1 MSNFVEKKIKPD
13 TNIGLLLK
21 NKREGLDLDL
31 KKVSR
36 KLNISKDYLIMIEN
50 NRLDLLPEGVYG
62 KKFFKKY
69 AHFLEIDKQYI
80 NEALEEMSLNKK
92 HDPFSTKKTNKKDFL
107 IFPRIA
113 RNIILI
119 IIVLAC
125 FLYLSL
131 YAKRIFSAPEI
142 TIFYPEN
149 NLSITEKNITVS
161 GNVKDE
167 AEIKIN
173 NELILTDENGNF
185 QKEINLKSG
194 ANNITI
200 SAQKKYSKE
209 MLINRYILVE

>member
-1 MSNFVEKKIKPD
+1 MNKFIEKQIIPE
-13 TNIGLLLK
+13 TNIGLILK
-21 NKREGLDLDL
+21 NKREDLGIDL

-36 KLNISKDYLIMIEN
+36 KLNISKDYLVMIEN

-69 AHFLEIDKQYI
+69 AHFLNINKNYI
-80 NEALEEMSLNKK
+80 NDALEEMSLNKK
-92 HDPFSTKKTNKKDFL
+92 HDPFSTRTTNKKDFL
-107 IFPRIA
+107 IFPKIA

-131 YAKRIFSAPEI
+131 YAKRIFSPPEI

-149 NLSITEKNITVS
+149 NLSIKEKSIIVS

-173 NELILTDENGNF
+173 NELILTDENGDF
-185 QKEINLKSG
+185 QKEVNLKSG

-209 MLINRYILVE
+209 MFINRYILVE

>member
-1 MSNFVEKKIKPD
+1 MNKFIEKQIIPE
-13 TNIGLLLK
+13 TNIGLILK
-21 NKREGLDLDL
+21 NKREGLNFDL

-36 KLNISKDYLIMIEN
+36 KLNISKEYLIMIEN

-62 KKFFKKY
+62 KEFFKKY
-69 AHFLEIDKQYI
+69 ANFLNVEKKYI
-80 NEALEEMSLNKK
+80 NDALEEMSLNKK
-92 HDPFSTKKTNKKDFL
+92 HDPFSAKTTNKKDFL

-131 YAKRIFSAPEI
+131 YAKRIFSPPEI
-142 TIFYPEN
+142 EIFYPEN
-149 NLSITEKNITVS
+149 NLSITEKTITVS
-161 GNVKDE
+161 GSVKDE

-173 NELILTDENGNF
+173 NELILTDEDGNF
-185 QKEINLKSG
+185 NKDINLKSG

-209 MLINRYILVE
+209 ILINRYILVE